1 VTIEELVEAYPTQLK
16 VVFKHQPLPFHKN
29 ARPAA
34 MASLAAHAQG
44 KFWAYHDLLFENR
57 TALGSAN
64 LKRYAK
70 RVGLKMKAF
79 NAFMASGAGE
89 AQIAADQAVAAKL
102 DARGTPTSFIN
113 GFRLMGARPAED
125 FRVVIDKELEK
136 LK

>member
-1 VTIEELVEAYPTQLK
+1 
-16 VVFKHQPLPFHKN
+16 
-29 ARPAA
+29 
-34 MASLAAHAQG
+34 
-44 KFWAYHDLLFENR
+44 
-57 TALGSAN
+57 
-64 LKRYAK
+64 
-70 RVGLKMKAF
+70 
-79 NAFMASGAGE
+79 MASGAGE